1 MLTRFIINLE
11 LWLWGTWNV
20 CNALQSLTSRSHI
33 SIVLKRRL
41 ATTGRGSPPEA
52 VNSENY
58 YLNQENDEKCIIN
71 GHYAQGS
78 PLRIAL
84 PIELFHPVFAKFK
97 TKRTDDTTPLPPDFL
112 RHVAKFTNEVSQ
124 ISTEESERA
133 CRTRNSLRAILNHS
147 VVKFVNLNGTSADH
161 IIANTNLPRFANDA
175 ALAIIEEEVELG
187 TGLDLSVRCAFS
199 YNEHWC
205 SVDREKLMLACF
217 CPTFLIAL
225 GGSWIN
231 ISGAIYT
238 IAPIVEDFTGYVS
251 LASSAPS
258 NDSAKITEVARILWA
273 LREALHELNKW
284 YEQLPVPD
292 NEYQRYFP
300 LATSCKLQDGEM
312 LSWTYEGPL
321 NHQEGRAEDLSCPIF
336 LATDTSDANR
346 KLVIKFVDAYGK
358 DAHELLAAHNLAP
371 KLIYY
376 GDVWPAQ
383 AASGRLKMVVM
394 EYIKGVR
401 LSKLCADGAAVPRP
415 VYDDV
420 QQALKLLHD
429 AGMVHGDIRHP
440 NIIVA
445 DVIPTGNVEA
455 EDQAEGEGYVE
466 VEGQGEGEVDD
477 MRARTRIID
486 FDWAGKLGE
495 VQYQLN
501 LSGMI
506 TWAEG
511 VDDWELIKLEH
522 DIFML
527 GMLKK
532 KSRNW

>member
-1 MLTRFIINLE
+1 MSI
-11 LWLWGTWNV
+11 GV
-20 CNALQSLTSRSHI
+20 A
-33 SIVLKRRL
+33 SIV
-41 ATTGRGSPPEA
+41 S
-52 VNSENY
+52 
-58 YLNQENDEKCIIN
+58 
-71 GHYAQGS
+71 
-78 PLRIAL
+78 
-84 PIELFHPVFAKFK
+84 
-97 TKRTDDTTPLPPDFL
+97 
-112 RHVAKFTNEVSQ
+112 SQ
-124 ISTEESERA
+124 
-133 CRTRNSLRAILNHS
+133 
-147 VVKFVNLNGTSADH
+147 
-161 IIANTNLPRFANDA
+161 
-175 ALAIIEEEVELG
+175 
-187 TGLDLSVRCAFS
+187 
-199 YNEHWC
+199 
-205 SVDREKLMLACF
+205 KLMLACF

-238 IAPIVEDFTGYVS
+238 IAPIVKDFTGYVS

-300 LATSCKLQDGEM
+300 LATSCNLQDGAM

-321 NHQEGRAEDLSCPIF
+321 KHQEGGAEDLSCPIF

-346 KLVIKFVDAYGK
+346 KLVVKFVEAYGK

-376 GDVWPAQ
+376 GDMWPAQ
-383 AASGRLKMVVM
+383 AVSGRLKMVVM

-401 LSKLCADGAAVPRP
+401 LSKLCADGAAIPRP

-420 QQALKLLHD
+420 QRALKLLHD

-440 NIIVA
+440 NIVVA
-445 DVIPTGNVEA
+445 DVVPAARGNIEA

-477 MRARTRIID
+477 MCARTRIID

-495 VQYQLN
+495 VRYPPG

-511 VDDWELIKLEH
+511 VNDCELIKPEH

-527 GMLKK
+527 GKLLK